1 MSRTI
6 DRQLVCSEAFSWE
19 ALPKGAL
26 KYVVAGGTIK
36 DLNLRTYAVLN
47 CGFTILHMTRPWSCH
62 FQRRILHAQYAA
74 TSLQTLFCCH
84 VATVSAEAV
93 WSAVGTQ
100 GYVSVRYAGK
110 KASKSSA
117 PSNLAL
123 KNVCEALMQVKRQSS
138 LLEEKMNCNLH
149 GEKLKLFCLVEK
161 QPICVVCQASKLHK
175 THDCSPIEE
184 AVQDCKV
191 RDVNISMCFPTT
203 L

>member
-1 MSRTI
+1 MIQVTPTEVVDRKTKSMHYFMSRTI

-110 KASKSSA
+110 KP
-117 PSNLAL
+117 PSPVPPPIWLW
-123 KNVCEALMQVKRQSS
+123 KMSVK
-138 LLEEKMNCNLH
+138 LLCRSRDRVPCWKRRWTA
-149 GEKLKLFCLVEK
+149 
-161 QPICVVCQASKLHK
+161 ICTGRS
-175 THDCSPIEE
+175 
-184 AVQDCKV
+184 
-191 RDVNISMCFPTT
+191 
-203 L
+203 